1 MGCQIG
7 PDRERCHQAY
17 QSNEEYDPDC
27 RADALF
33 LFLLF
38 LLLFTLLYLTV
49 IFCHDL
55 LFCLFFLFLIFCNFF
70 ILRHRL
76 HVSFLAS

>member
-7 PDRERCHQAY
+7 SDRERCHQAY

-27 RADALF
+27 CADTLF

-49 IFCHDL
+49 IFGHDL
-55 LFCLFFLFLIFCNFF
+55 LFCLFFIFCNFF
-70 ILRHRL
+70 ILRHCL
-76 HVSFLAS
+76 HVSFLVS